1 MLWGGGVD
9 TVCAA
14 AGLSKGRYHNV
25 KTAACAAAAGC
36 YALSDEAPCIPIAG
50 ASGMF

>member
-1 MLWGGGVD
+1 MGGGGGVD

-25 KTAACAAAAGC
+25 KTAAFFVLLLLAAM
-36 YALSDEAPCIPIAG
+36 P
-50 ASGMF
+50 